1 MPPVTTPGPGV
12 LSRPEHCI
20 MRPVAA
26 RTRGANQA
34 RTLCHVANTGHVT
47 ARTRGANQART
58 LCHVAMVTARTRG
71 ANQARTLYHVAS
83 YHPDQ
88 GCKPG
93 QNFVSCGEL
102 PLTIVLRCFLNKI
115 IFMEEHPHSAA
126 IRRKIKELIVTAIPF
141 PDFTR

>member
-1 MPPVTTPGPGV
+1 MHHAASYHPWTRGTIHSV
-12 LSRPEHCI
+12 SRPEHCI
-20 MRPVAA
+20 MRPVA
-26 RTRGANQA
+26 
-34 RTLCHVANTGHVT
+34 

-126 IRRKIKELIVTAIPF
+126 FRRKIKELIVTAIPF
-141 PDFTR
+141 PDFTRLAHLRGLAD